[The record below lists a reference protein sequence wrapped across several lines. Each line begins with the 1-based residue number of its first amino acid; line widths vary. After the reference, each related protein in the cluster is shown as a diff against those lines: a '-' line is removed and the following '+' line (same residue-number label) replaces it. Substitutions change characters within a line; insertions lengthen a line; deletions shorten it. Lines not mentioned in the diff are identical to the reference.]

1 MNSELC
7 AIPVDVTDL
16 DSNTKFAAGCELRV
30 AVKVGDI
37 NWYSTEFTI
46 HKGEVFWRMKNMP
59 NNWAETMGSDYSVTT
74 TPGKKL
80 YVNFDTNK
88 AEVK

>member
-1 MNSELC
+1 
-7 AIPVDVTDL
+7 
-16 DSNTKFAAGCELRV
+16 
-30 AVKVGDI
+30 
-37 NWYSTEFTI
+37 
-46 HKGEVFWRMKNMP
+46 MKNMP